1 MFNLPLRP
9 PLSWSQ
15 KALKVRVVHLHYT
28 SPPPPPHPFVFL
40 PFPFPSMAKP
50 PISFPSFKYFAKVSS
65 PFLQHAVCSFIESS
79 KKSEGQKEETHLQE
93 ADIGFLF

>member
-1 MFNLPLRP
+1 MLDLPLR
-9 PLSWSQ
+9 LLLLWNQ
-15 KALKVRVVHLHYT
+15 RVLKVRVVFFLLC
-28 SPPPPPHPFVFL
+28 SLLLPPFCAFPL
-40 PFPFPSMAKP
+40 PFPPMAKP